1 VSAEPTVFIVDDDEA
16 LRDSLTWLLESVRL
30 VSRTFGSAQEFL
42 RQFDRSSPGCLV
54 LDVRMPGMS
63 GLELLDR
70 LTAEGVGLPIILL
83 TAHADVPMAVRA
95 LKGGAIDF
103 LTKPFSSQELLD
115 RIQDAL
121 EQDRSRREQDARI
134 AELTARF
141 ALLTPREREVMSLVV
156 EGNSNKE
163 IAAALGVSSKTV
175 EAHRTK
181 VMDKTQAGSVA
192 GLVRM
197 ALACGAADQ
206 RNLLVRA
213 DADKSDPA
221 SER

>member
-1 VSAEPTVFIVDDDEA
+1 VAAESTVFIVDDDEA

-30 VSRTFGSAQEFL
+30 PSRTFASAQEFL
-42 RQFDRSSPGCLV
+42 RQFDRTCPGCLV

-70 LTAEGVGLPIILL
+70 LTAEGVGIPVILL

-95 LKGGAIDF
+95 LKGGAADF

-121 EQDRSRREQDARI
+121 ERDRSRREQESRI
-134 AELTARF
+134 AFLAERF
-141 ALLTPREREVMSLVV
+141 ALLTPREREVMALVV

-197 ALACGAADQ
+197 ALACGATTQHDFLARADQ
-206 RNLLVRA
+206 T
-213 DADKSDPA
+213 KT
-221 SER
+221 EQEH

>member
-1 VSAEPTVFIVDDDEA
+1 VFIVDDDDA
-16 LRDSLTWLLESVRL
+16 LRDSLTLLLESVRL
-30 VSRTFGSAQEFL
+30 TARTFASAQEFL
-42 RQFDRSSPGCLV
+42 REFNRKSPGCLV

-70 LTAEGVGLPIILL
+70 LMADGVSLPIILL

-95 LKGGAIDF
+95 LKGGALDF

-115 RIQDAL
+115 RIQEAL
-121 EQDRSRREQDARI
+121 EQDRRRREHEADI
-134 AELTARF
+134 AAVAARF
-141 ALLTPREREVMSLVV
+141 ARLTPREREVMALVV

-181 VMDKTQAGSVA
+181 VMDKTEADSVA

-197 ALACGAADQ
+197 ALACGAATQ
-206 RNLLVRA
+206 RDFLARA
-213 DADKSDPA
+213 DVPKVTSSP
-221 SER
+221 EC